1 MPRLVDLVRLQ
12 WLFQFLIPDPLI
24 LRLGEGVREVND
36 MA

>member
-1 MPRLVDLVRLQ
+1 MPRLVDLARLR
-12 WLFQFLIPDPLI
+12 WLFQFHIPNPLM